1 MPTGIARCVGFLD
14 LFSWKSVKSE
24 IVDFAIA
31 HPASHNPTTRR
42 RNQ

>member
-31 HPASHNPTTRR
+31 YPEGH
-42 RNQ
+42 